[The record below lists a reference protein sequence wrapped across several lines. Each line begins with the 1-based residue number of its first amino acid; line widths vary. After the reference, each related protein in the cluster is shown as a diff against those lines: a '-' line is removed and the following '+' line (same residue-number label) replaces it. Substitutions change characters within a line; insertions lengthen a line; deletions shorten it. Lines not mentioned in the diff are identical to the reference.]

1 MAGRDHTV
9 LTEELVMGISSWF
22 GARGSARRQNWLRRL
37 VIPATGHDDP
47 QIDEM
52 KRIAAEDVAEL
63 EEDDKYFDPDG
74 PGSDRDEL

>member
-1 MAGRDHTV
+1 MTGRDHTV

-37 VIPATGHDDP
+37 VIPSTGQDDP

-52 KRIAAEDVAEL
+52 KKVAAADVAEL
-63 EEDDKYFDPDG
+63 EEDDRSSDPDG
-74 PGSDRDEL
+74 PGRDPDEL